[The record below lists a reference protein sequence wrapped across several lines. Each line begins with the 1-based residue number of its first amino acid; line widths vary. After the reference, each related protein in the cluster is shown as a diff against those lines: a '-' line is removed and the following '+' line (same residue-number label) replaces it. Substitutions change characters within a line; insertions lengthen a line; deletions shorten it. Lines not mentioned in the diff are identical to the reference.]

1 MFKEVVIT
9 LDEVNHKYNII
20 SDNTITKQ
28 ASTVISGS
36 GFFKPYQDNSRFTA
50 ESKLYGLVAMN
61 LGTSIHKIMEDLIT
75 HYKLYGSTD
84 ILKKI
89 SARYEEENSMFSNI
103 LLNMVSFL
111 EQEQLNI
118 ASIDLE
124 ITKGIY
130 CEEKDLLFCGTAD
143 VIVHASNDKILMD
156 YKTMLKMKNST
167 FNFIEIFNTMLHD
180 LIHKNISY
188 DYFLEI
194 NDIPYNDFVKLQKKA
209 LNYIHQFGLYAL
221 LNKVDSIYMITSYK
235 DNGVLYINK
244 DDTLKLINL
253 VKNKIKKDFF

>member
-1 MFKEVVIT
+1 MLREVVIT
-9 LDEVNHKYNII
+9 LDEVNHRYNII
-20 SDNTITKQ
+20 LDNNINKQ

-36 GFFKPYQDNSRFTA
+36 GFFKPYQDNSKFTA

-75 HYKLYGSTD
+75 HYKLYRSTE

-103 LLNMVSFL
+103 LLNMVNFL
-111 EQEQLNI
+111 EREQLNI

-130 CEEKDLLFCGTAD
+130 CQEKDLLFCGTAD
-143 VIVHASNDKILMD
+143 AIVHASNDKILID
-156 YKTMLKMKNST
+156 YKTMLKIKNST
-167 FNFIEIFNTMLHD
+167 LNFMAIFNTMLHD
-180 LIHKNISY
+180 LIHKNVSY

-209 LNYIHQFGLYAL
+209 LNYIYQFGLYAL

-235 DNGVLYINK
+235 DNGMLHINK

>member
-20 SDNTITKQ
+20 LDNNTNKQ
-28 ASTVISGS
+28 AKTVISGS
-36 GFFKPYQDNSRFTA
+36 GFFKPYQDNSRFTE

-75 HYKLYGSTD
+75 HYNLYRSTD

-89 SARYEEENSMFSNI
+89 SVRYEEENSMFSNI

-118 ASIDLE
+118 VSINLE

-167 FNFIEIFNTMLHD
+167 FNFIEIFKTMLHD

-209 LNYIHQFGLYAL
+209 LNYIYQFGLYAL

-235 DNGVLYINK
+235 DNGVLCINQE
-244 DDTLKLINL
+244 DTLKLIAL

>member
-1 MFKEVVIT
+1 
-9 LDEVNHKYNII
+9 L
-20 SDNTITKQ
+20 DNTITKQ

-36 GFFKPYQDNSRFTA
+36 GFFKPYQDMSKFTA
-50 ESKLYGLVAMN
+50 DSKLHGVVAMN
-61 LGTSIHKIMEDLIT
+61 LGTSIHKIMEELIT
-75 HYKLYGSTD
+75 HYKLYRSTD

-89 SARYEEENSMFSNI
+89 SKKYENENSMFSNI

-111 EQEQLNI
+111 EQEQTNI

-124 ITKGIY
+124 ITKGLY
-130 CEEKDLLFCGTAD
+130 HEEKDLLFCGTAD
-143 VIVHASNDKILMD
+143 VIVHSSYSKILID
-156 YKTMLKMKNST
+156 YKTMLKNENSN
-167 FNFIEIFNTMLHD
+167 FHFIEIFNTMLHD
-180 LIHKNISY
+180 LINKNISY

-194 NDIPYNDFVKLQKKA
+194 NDMAYNDFVKLQKKA
-209 LNYIHQFGLYAL
+209 LNYIYQFGLYAL